1 MKFSVKDFFS
11 KCDQLSDFLRVW
23 SHLLKKATIKNFI
36 FCVLLSLKSP
46 LSLLAL
52 ASESKNRCHAEKKHQ
67 FIEGKCRI
75 DKYESCYSAELINP
89 STKYKE

>member
-11 KCDQLSDFLRVW
+11 KCDQLSGFLRVW
-23 SHLLKKATIKNFI
+23 SRLLKISIMKNFI
-36 FCVLLSLKSP
+36 FCALLSLKSP
-46 LSLLAL
+46 LSLLTL
-52 ASESKNRCHAEKKHQ
+52 ASESKNRCDAEKKHQ

-89 STKYKE
+89 NRKYKE